1 MGWLLPCYSKGCE
14 CVGES
19 DVRHVLPPS
28 ISILARL
35 QEQLQLMNPWSAG
48 DAIRPIERKH
58 TSCKGTCADTRYGV
72 QQQPVLELVV
82 DNG

>member
-1 MGWLLPCYSKGCE
+1 
-14 CVGES
+14 
-19 DVRHVLPPS
+19 
-28 ISILARL
+28 
-35 QEQLQLMNPWSAG
+35 MNPWSAG

>member
-1 MGWLLPCYSKGCE
+1 MRWRIRCSPRTAAINLDLSTSAGAVTADDS
-14 CVGES
+14 
-19 DVRHVLPPS
+19 
-28 ISILARL
+28 
-35 QEQLQLMNPWSAG
+35 WSAG

>member
-1 MGWLLPCYSKGCE
+1 
-14 CVGES
+14 
-19 DVRHVLPPS
+19 
-28 ISILARL
+28 
-35 QEQLQLMNPWSAG
+35 MNSWSAG